1 MLRWES
7 GIAIWQFEPFPG
19 AAVADSEELVD
30 VVMVGAG
37 IMSATLATLLGE
49 LQPDL
54 RFQVYERLEDVALES
69 SKAANNAGTGHAAN
83 CELNYTPQKPDGSV
97 DIGKALAI
105 NAAFETSLQLWSYL
119 VEKGALNT
127 PLGFLT
133 PVPHQS
139 LVWGEANSAFLRARH
154 TQLSA
159 HPMFADMLFSQ
170 DPARLAEWMPL
181 AMRGRPLDTPLA
193 ATHAPRGTD
202 VDFGRL
208 TRTLFAG
215 LARRADFSLKLRHE
229 VRGLERMADGTWR
242 VRSMDLAGK
251 CLHEVR
257 ARFVFL
263 GAGGAAL
270 TLLRKSGIKEGR
282 GYGGFPVSGQWLM
295 CNNPGII
302 REHHSKVY
310 GKPSLGAPPM
320 SVPHLDTRM
329 IDGQKALLFGPFA
342 GFSTKYLKTG
352 SYLDLPRAIGP
363 GNLWPMMAAGWHNLD
378 LTRYLIGQV
387 LQSPEAR
394 LAELRKFVPTARLE
408 DWRLEIAGQRVQV
421 IKSDPKLGGKLEF
434 GTEVVA
440 ATDGSLAA
448 LLGASPGASTA
459 VATMIYLILRC
470 FSTQAQSPA
479 WQERLR
485 QMVPAFGHDLT
496 REFDLLRSVRMRN
509 DAVLT
514 LA

>member
-1 MLRWES
+1 M
-7 GIAIWQFEPFPG
+7 
-19 AAVADSEELVD
+19 AANEELFD

-49 LQPDL
+49 LQPGMSF
-54 RFQVYERLEDVALES
+54 RVYERLEDVALES

-83 CELNYTPQKPDGSV
+83 CELNYTPEKPDGSV
-97 DIGKALAI
+97 DIAKALAI

-119 VEKGALNT
+119 VEKGAFAK

-139 LVWGEANSAFLRARH
+139 LVWGEANTRFLRARH
-154 TQLSA
+154 AQLSA
-159 HPMFADMLFSQ
+159 HPMFHDMQFTE
-170 DPARLAEWMPL
+170 DPAQLAAWMPL
-181 AMRGRPLDTPLA
+181 AMRGRELDTPLA
-193 ATHAPRGTD
+193 ATHVPRGTD

-208 TRTLFAG
+208 TRLLFAG
-215 LARRADFSLKLRHE
+215 LAERGGFSLKLRHD
-229 VRGLERMADGTWR
+229 VRGLERMPDRTWR
-242 VRSMDLAGK
+242 IRSQDLATGES
-251 CLHEVR
+251 HEVR

-270 TLLRKSGIKEGR
+270 TLLRKSGIAEGR

-295 CNNPGII
+295 CTNPEVI
-302 REHHSKVY
+302 RQHHSKVY

-320 SVPHLDTRM
+320 SVPHLDTRI
-329 IDGQKALLFGPFA
+329 IDGQQALLFGPFA

-352 SYLDLPRAIGP
+352 SYFDLIRAIGP
-363 GNLWPMMAAGWHNLD
+363 GNLWPMLAAGWHNID

-387 LQSPEAR
+387 LQSPEDR
-394 LAELRKFVPTARLE
+394 LAELRKFVPTAKLE
-408 DWRLEIAGQRVQV
+408 DWTLEIAGQRVQI
-421 IKSDPKLGGKLEF
+421 IKGDPKLGGKLEF

-440 ATDGSLAA
+440 AADGTLAA

-459 VATMIYLILRC
+459 ATTMIYLILRC
-470 FSTQAQSPA
+470 FSERAQTGP
-479 WQERLR
+479 WQDRLR
-485 QMVPAFGHDLT
+485 QMVPSFGHDLSK
-496 REFDLLRSVRMRN
+496 EFDLLKTVRDRN
-509 DAVLT
+509 DAVLG